1 MSNNKMLIQVIILVV
16 LAIIIALCQH
26 YATMCVHGLLMAHD
40 WISSLFSY
48 VFSGS
53 SVGHI
58 IQECL
63 SFMVLPFVIACI
75 IAIIYAVIKKSFL
88 PCFMLIVW
96 FVWLVMVTGLLMR

>member
-1 MSNNKMLIQVIILVV
+1 M
-16 LAIIIALCQH
+16 
-26 YATMCVHGLLMAHD
+26 HD

-63 SFMVLPFVIACI
+63 SFIVLPFLIASI
-75 IAIIYAVIKKSFL
+75 VAIIYAVIKKSFL